1 MGVQRWQGWVSGS
14 WYLWFDYSGIRNPDS
29 GSFQTCLS
37 WKSVPGK
44 NLRSQVTTQVTQPQR
59 KQTKEQVGEYDRSSK
74 SEFKVNFYQRYCV
87 DSVEWLKAT
96 QMLKERWEMSTGS
109 ALPGDEWVT
118 GGLLKLLV
126 LSTGHHMVV
135 VMMIV
140 VVTGGFPF
148 CILWTLG
155 HLKTSQVC
163 LYIAQT
169 APWRYF
175 SLFKSWYLERSST
188 LLI

>member
-1 MGVQRWQGWVSGS
+1 MGVQRWQGWVSDS

-44 NLRSQVTTQVTQPQR
+44 NLRSQVTTQVTQPWR
-59 KQTKEQVGEYDRSSK
+59 KQTKERVGEYDRSSK

-96 QMLKERWEMSTGS
+96 QISVEREMRTGS

-140 VVTGGFPF
+140 LIIIITTW
-148 CILWTLG
+148 CG
-155 HLKTSQVC
+155 HLAISKQVKSVC
-163 LYIAQT
+163 IMYIAQT
-169 APWRYF
+169 APWR
-175 SLFKSWYLERSST
+175 
-188 LLI
+188 